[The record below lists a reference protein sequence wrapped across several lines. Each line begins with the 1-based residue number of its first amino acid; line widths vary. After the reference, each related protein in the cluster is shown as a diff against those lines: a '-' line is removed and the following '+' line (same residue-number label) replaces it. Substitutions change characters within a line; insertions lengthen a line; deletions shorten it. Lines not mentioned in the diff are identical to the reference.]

1 MAKNNLKILLAG
13 DSFSAKWPDS
23 PSGWPELLKKDYN
36 ITNVSQAGVG
46 EYKIL
51 NQIKNQNLD
60 KFDLVIVNHTSPF
73 RVHTLNPIHQSKLHA
88 NCDLI
93 FSDVE
98 ANLDPKNES
107 TVTAYNWFKHHY
119 DEQYQKDIY
128 DIVRREIRRLIKLP
142 YLAIDH
148 TPTSCNHAFEE
159 LHMDFT
165 SHWTFH
171 RGLVNHYTEEGNKI
185 VAQRIKEKLYEMG
198 FNY

>member
-13 DSFSAKWPDS
+13 DSFSAKWPDG
-23 PSGWPELLKKDYN
+23 PSGWPELLRKEFN

-51 NQIKNQNLD
+51 KQIESQDIK

-73 RVHTLNPIHQSKLHA
+73 RVHTSKPIHNSKLHA

-93 FSDVE
+93 FTDVE
-98 ANLDPKNES
+98 SNLDIKNES
-107 TVTAYNWFKHHY
+107 TVTAYNWFKYHY
-119 DEQYQKDIY
+119 DELYQKDIY
-128 DIVRREIRRLIKLP
+128 DLLRKEIHRSITVP

-148 TPTSCNHAFEE
+148 TDTSFKHSFEE
-159 LHMDFT
+159 PHIDFT
-165 SHWTFH
+165 NHWRFH

-185 VAQRIKEKLYEMG
+185 VAQKIKEKINEMG
-198 FNY
+198 LNC